1 MTLYLVV
8 KLLHIIGA
16 TVLFGTGAGIAFF
29 MLMAHRTADPRLI
42 AHTAGVV
49 VTADTIF
56 TATAVVLQPLTGAWL
71 AHLAGYSLGE
81 GWIVAS
87 LALYVVTG
95 VFWLP
100 VVWIQL
106 RLRDL
111 ARAAVDAGEPLP
123 AAYHRWWRIWFAC
136 GFPAFTAVLGILWL
150 MTARPG
156 F

>member
-1 MTLYLVV
+1 MTLYFLV

-16 TVLFGTGAGIAFF
+16 TVLFGTGSGIAFF
-29 MLMAHRTADPRLI
+29 MLMAHRTADPRLV

-87 LALYVVTG
+87 LVLYVVTG

-106 RLRDL
+106 KLRNL
-111 ARAAVDAGEPLP
+111 ARAAVEAGEPLP

-136 GFPAFTAVLGILWL
+136 GFPAFAAVLGILWL